1 MHDLTLAAQFADE
14 LLLLGSGAIVTSGTA
29 EEVLREDSL
38 DFHFGTRVRILR
50 TDDGEL
56 VVVPRRIHPRETR
69 G

>member
-14 LLLLGSGAIVTSGTA
+14 LALLAAGEIVATGSA
-29 EEVLREDSL
+29 EEVLEEGSL
-38 DFHFGTRVRILR
+38 DFHFGTRVQILR

-56 VVVPRRIHPRETR
+56 IVVPRRTKPKGPH